1 VVALLLLPV
10 VVSLLVL
17 AAHFLRSG
25 NIALVGLV
33 LVFMALLAVRRR
45 WAARLVQVALLL
57 GALEWVRTM
66 AQLIGWRS
74 QAGQPVLRMGVILGA
89 VTLVTL
95 SSALVFRSARLRR
108 WYGSAAAEVGR
119 TP

>member
-1 VVALLLLPV
+1 MVALLLLPV
-10 VVSLLVL
+10 VLSLLVL

-25 NIALVGLV
+25 NLV
-33 LVFMALLAVRRR
+33 LVVLVLAFVALLAVRRR

-66 AQLIGWRS
+66 AQLAAWRS
-74 QAGQPVLRMGVILGA
+74 QAGQPVARMVVILGA

-95 SSALVFRSARLRR
+95 SSALVFRSARLQR
-108 WYGSAAAEVGR
+108 WYADR
-119 TP
+119 QLPPKR